1 MTTMRQ
7 TMTKFFFS
15 LIIIFLFSFKCL
27 CQNEGDKKISTLFY
41 ELNRQDLDN
50 QRLAKI
56 SEMLKS
62 NSPDIA
68 VLAGIKNLE
77 ELKKIKSAVI
87 TYDHISFDENDKEDL
102 LVFFSKIKPENL
114 SYVKGE
120 YKIRNDKKNSEDTLE
135 TKSFI
140 VAKFAVQNYV
150 FYVISGKVKDQTP
163 HSEYNQFDMRRY
175 EIRQL
180 RYVFDK
186 IQKADPE
193 ANILILANLN
203 DSCEMSTVK
212 EIYAR
217 KYGYKKRVFDI
228 RPIDKL
234 KTTWTYWE
242 QNSDEYI
249 RSSYAL
255 MSYNMLP
262 ELIRDNTKIVL
273 RDDWLSIS
281 PHRPIY
287 ISFIAS
293 EMQEYSD
300 KYLAAI
306 YENSIYSEIA
316 AHFEKDKIIGEKPK
330 RKSPETEKKKKK

>member
-1 MTTMRQ
+1 MTTTRQ
-7 TMTKFFFS
+7 TMTKLFFS
-15 LIIIFLFSFKCL
+15 LIILFSFFFKCL
-27 CQNEGDKKISTLFY
+27 CQNDEEKKISALFF
-41 ELNRQDLDN
+41 ELNREEVDS
-50 QRLAKI
+50 QRLEKI
-56 SEMLKS
+56 SEMLTS

-68 VLAGIKNLE
+68 VLSGIKNLE
-77 ELKKIKSAVI
+77 DLKKIKSAVI
-87 TYDHISFDENDKEDL
+87 AYDHISFDENDKEDL
-102 LVFFSKIKPENL
+102 LVLFTKIKPENL
-114 SYVKGE
+114 SYVKGQ
-120 YKIRNDKKNSEDTLE
+120 YKIKNDKKNTEDTLE
-135 TKSFI
+135 TKNFI
-140 VAKFAVQNYV
+140 VAKFAVQDYS
-150 FYVISGKVKDQTP
+150 FYVISAKVKDQTSHP
-163 HSEYNQFDMRRY
+163 EYNQFDMRRY

-186 IQKADPE
+186 IQKTEPE

-203 DSCEMSTVK
+203 DTCEMSTVK

-234 KTTWTYWE
+234 KTTWTYLE

-262 ELIRDNTKIVL
+262 ELIRDNTKIVW